1 MQMTVHREHPMHH
14 FDTELDINEGSTLG
28 VSASTWYEIEELQ
41 VIQHH
46 SSAKGSG
53 MHIRI

>member
-1 MQMTVHREHPMHH
+1 MHH